1 MKKFAGAVLMICA
14 TAGLVYAQAKKTTPA
29 APAKSAGP
37 SVSDSV
43 KQLEHDWTDA
53 MKAKDT
59 DKLDQILADDWTS
72 LGPDGATQ
80 DKKQFLA
87 AVKAGD
93 YVLTSFDF
101 GPMNVKV
108 IGTVAIVQGSDTEK
122 SMTKGKDSS
131 GKFLWMDVFAN
142 RGGKWQAVRSQ
153 NAAEKK

>member
-1 MKKFAGAVLMICA
+1 MKKFAVVILMTCA
-14 TAGLVYAQAKKTTPA
+14 AAGLVYAQSKQAPA
-29 APAKSAGP
+29 APAKIAGP
-37 SVSDSV
+37 SVSASV

-72 LGPDGATQ
+72 LGPDGTTQ
-80 DKKQFLA
+80 NKKQFLA

-101 GPMNVKV
+101 GPMEVKV
-108 IGTVAIVQGSDTEK
+108 IGSIAIVQGSDTEK

-131 GKFLWMDVFAN
+131 GKFLWMDVFAK
-142 RGGKWQAVRSQ
+142 RDGKWQAVRSQ